1 MKQKDL
7 SYFNDMN
14 FKFYL
19 ELLVYYSSDAHREVK
34 YNDDAFFTHF
44 TELRCQFEAN
54 SIQNV
59 VGNKILF
66 RSK

>member
-34 YNDDAFFTHF
+34 YNDDAFFTHL
-44 TELRCQFEAN
+44 LRCQFEAN